1 MSKFSGSASKLKTF
15 ETLTK
20 GQRSKLKDYIQAI
33 HPGAFNVSKDK
44 GFREAGHYYQDLMD
58 PESKLNQKMQAPY
71 LRQFEEEIVP
81 KVSEGFAGADAMDSG
96 AFNLAMSKE
105 AGGLEERLAG
115 LTEQNQ
121 LQGAQGAM
129 EYGQIQPNL
138 WQGLM
143 NTGMRT
149 SGFDYAYLPGK
160 SGMLNPILS
169 ALGKGGAAAA
179 LAAIL

>member
-1 MSKFSGSASKLKTF
+1 MPSFSGSGSKLKTF

-20 GQRSKLKDYIQAI
+20 GQRSKLQDYIKAI

-44 GFREAGHYYQDLMD
+44 GFREAGHYYQYLMD
-58 PESKLNQKMQAPY
+58 PNSKLNQKMQAPY
-71 LRQFEEEIVP
+71 LRQYEEEIVP
-81 KVSEGFAGADAMDSG
+81 HVAEGFAGADAMDSG

-105 AGGLEERLAG
+105 ASGLQERLAG

-121 LQGAQGAM
+121 LMGAQGAM
-129 EYGQIQPNL
+129 EYGQVQPQL

-149 SGFDYAYLPGK
+149 SGFDYAMIPGK
-160 SGMLNPILS
+160 ESMTNSVLNN
-169 ALGKGGAAAA
+169 LGKSLPLILAA
-179 LAAIL
+179 LA